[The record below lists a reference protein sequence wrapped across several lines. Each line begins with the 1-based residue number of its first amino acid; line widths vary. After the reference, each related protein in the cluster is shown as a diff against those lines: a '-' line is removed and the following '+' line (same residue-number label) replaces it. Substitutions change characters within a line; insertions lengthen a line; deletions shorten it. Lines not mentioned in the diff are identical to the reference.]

1 MEKAIEYSPLVL
13 AYIGDSVYDIFVR
26 TRLVKRG
33 NIPVGKLHAEA
44 VKYVKAEAQATA
56 YNMICESLTE
66 EETAIFKRGR
76 NATPGTVPKH
86 AQIADY
92 HTATGVEA
100 LIGYLYLSG
109 NTKRVEE
116 LMELI
121 CEKLEERN
129 N

>member
-13 AYIGDSVYDIFVR
+13 AYIGDSVYDIYVR

-33 NIPVGKLHAEA
+33 NTPVGKLHAEA
-44 VKYVKAEAQATA
+44 VKYVKAEAQAQA
-56 YNMICESLTE
+56 YAFICDTLSE

-92 HTATGVEA
+92 HTATGLEA
-100 LIGYLYLSG
+100 LIGYLYLSD
-109 NTKRVEE
+109 NKKRVNE
-116 LMELI
+116 LMEVI

-129 N
+129 A